1 MWTSKPAPRLP
12 SEEPWADTGTVT
24 LGGDPAAVSLGGER
38 RQVPVYAP
46 GGYQW
51 RPAAGDQ
58 VLVLKAGAQRESPCV
73 AGVCCQS
80 GALSPGEVRIS
91 SGSGQ
96 ISLRDSRVEVQGQLW
111 VNAET
116 LEALVERLAT
126 RIAQDVVSAA
136 LGRGSGAGGEEGG

>member
-80 GALSPGEVRIS
+80 GTLSPGEVRIS

-96 ISLRDSRVEVQGQLW
+96 ISLRDGRVEVQGQLW
-111 VNAET
+111 VNGET

-126 RIAQDVVSAA
+126 RIAQEVVSAA
-136 LGRGSGAGGEEGG
+136 LGGSGTKGG

>member
-96 ISLRDSRVEVQGQLW
+96 IRLQDGRVEVQGQLW
-111 VNAET
+111 VNGEQ
-116 LEALVERLAT
+116 LEKLIERLAT
-126 RIAQDVVSAA
+126 QIAQEVVSAA
-136 LGRGSGAGGEEGG
+136 LGRGNGAGGEEEE

>member
-58 VLVLKAGAQRESPCV
+58 VLVLKTGAQRESPCV

-80 GALSPGEVRIS
+80 GELSPGEVRIS

-96 ISLRDSRVEVQGQLW
+96 IRLRDSRVDIQGQLW
-111 VNAET
+111 VNGET
-116 LEALVERLAT
+116 LDALVERLAT
-126 RIAQDVVSAA
+126 RIAQDVVSEAMD
-136 LGRGSGAGGEEGG
+136 GGGSEGGEEGG

>member
-38 RQVPVYAP
+38 RQVPIYAP

-58 VLVLKAGAQRESPCV
+58 VLVLKMGAQRESPCV

-96 ISLRDSRVEVQGQLW
+96 ISLRDGRVEVQGQLW

>member
-80 GALSPGEVRIS
+80 GELSPGEVRIS

-96 ISLRDSRVEVQGQLW
+96 IRLRDNQVEIQGQLW
-111 VNAET
+111 VNGEQ
-116 LEALVERLAT
+116 LEKLIEQLAT
-126 RIAQDVVSAA
+126 QIAQEVVSAA
-136 LGRGSGAGGEEGG
+136 LGGSGTKGG

>member
-58 VLVLKAGAQRESPCV
+58 VLVLKTGAQRESPCV

-80 GALSPGEVRIS
+80 GELSPGEVCIS

-96 ISLRDSRVEVQGQLW
+96 IRLRDGRVDIQGQLW
-111 VNAET
+111 SNGEQ
-116 LEALVERLAT
+116 LEKLIERLAT
-126 RIAQDVVSAA
+126 QIAQDVVSAA
-136 LGRGSGAGGEEGG
+136 LGGGGSGGGAEGG

>member
-80 GALSPGEVRIS
+80 GELSPGEVRIS

-96 ISLRDSRVEVQGQLW
+96 ISLRDGRVEIQGQLW
-111 VNAET
+111 INGEQ
-116 LEALVERLAT
+116 LEKLIERLAT
-126 RIAQDVVSAA
+126 RIAQEVVSAA
-136 LGRGSGAGGEEGG
+136 LGGGSSGGGEEEG

>member
-58 VLVLKAGAQRESPCV
+58 VLVLKTGAQRESPCV
-73 AGVCCQS
+73 AGVCCQN

-96 ISLRDSRVEVQGQLW
+96 VSLRDGRVEVQGQLW
-111 VNAET
+111 VNEEQ
-116 LEALVERLAT
+116 LEKLIERLAT

-136 LGRGSGAGGEEGG
+136 LGGGGGGTEGG

>member
-80 GALSPGEVRIS
+80 GELSPGEVRIS

-96 ISLRDSRVEVQGQLW
+96 IRLWDGQVEIQGQLW
-111 VNAET
+111 VNGET

-126 RIAQDVVSAA
+126 RIAQEVVSAA
-136 LGRGSGAGGEEGG
+136 LGGGSRAGREEEG

>member
-58 VLVLKAGAQRESPCV
+58 VLVLKAGP
-73 AGVCCQS
+73 
-80 GALSPGEVRIS
+80 
-91 SGSGQ
+91 SGSPPAWRGYAARAEN
-96 ISLRDSRVEVQGQLW
+96 SPPERCVSPAAADSSVCG
-111 VNAET
+111 T
-116 LEALVERLAT
+116 
-126 RIAQDVVSAA
+126 
-136 LGRGSGAGGEEGG
+136 AG

>member
-96 ISLRDSRVEVQGQLW
+96 ISLRDSRVGVRGQFW
-111 VNAET
+111 VNGER

-126 RIAQDVVSAA
+126 QIAQEVVSAA
-136 LGRGSGAGGEEGG
+136 LGGSGTKGG

>member
-58 VLVLKAGAQRESPCV
+58 VLVLKTGAQRESPCV
-73 AGVCCQS
+73 AGGCCQS
-80 GALSPGEVRIS
+80 GELSPGEVRIS

-96 ISLRDSRVEVQGQLW
+96 IRLRDGRVEVQGQLW
-111 VNAET
+111 INGEQ
-116 LEALVERLAT
+116 LEKLIERLAT
-126 RIAQDVVSAA
+126 RIAQNVVSAA
-136 LGRGSGAGGEEGG
+136 LGGGGGTEGG

>member
-58 VLVLKAGAQRESPCV
+58 VLVLKTGAQRESPCV

-80 GALSPGEVRIS
+80 GELSPGEVRIS

-96 ISLRDSRVEVQGQLW
+96 ISLRDGRVEVQGQFW
-111 VNAET
+111 VNGET
-116 LEALVERLAT
+116 LETLVERLAT
-126 RIAQDVVSAA
+126 RIAQEVVSAA
-136 LGRGSGAGGEEGG
+136 LGGGSRAGREEEG

>member
-58 VLVLKAGAQRESPCV
+58 VLVLKTGAQRESPCV

-80 GALSPGEVRIS
+80 GELSPGEVRIS

-96 ISLRDSRVEVQGQLW
+96 IRLRDGRVEVQGQLW
-111 VNAET
+111 INGEQ
-116 LEALVERLAT
+116 LEKLIERLAT
-126 RIAQDVVSAA
+126 RIAQNVVSAA
-136 LGRGSGAGGEEGG
+136 LGGGGGTEGG

>member
-80 GALSPGEVRIS
+80 GELSPGEVRIS

-96 ISLRDSRVEVQGQLW
+96 LRLRDGRIDIQGQLW
-111 VNAET
+111 VNGET
-116 LEALVERLAT
+116 LEDLVERLAT
-126 RIAQDVVSAA
+126 QIAQEVVSAA
-136 LGRGSGAGGEEGG
+136 LGGSRAGREEEG

>member
-58 VLVLKAGAQRESPCV
+58 VLVLKAGAQREAPCV

-80 GALSPGEVRIS
+80 GELSPGEVRIS

-96 ISLRDSRVEVQGQLW
+96 IRLRDNQVEIQGQLW
-111 VNAET
+111 VNGEQ
-116 LEALVERLAT
+116 LEKLIERLAT
-126 RIAQDVVSAA
+126 RIAQEVVSAA
-136 LGRGSGAGGEEGG
+136 LGGGSRAGREEEG

>member
-80 GALSPGEVRIS
+80 GELSPGEVRIS

-96 ISLRDSRVEVQGQLW
+96 IRLQDGRVEVQGQLW
-111 VNAET
+111 VNGEQ
-116 LEALVERLAT
+116 LEKLIERLAT
-126 RIAQDVVSAA
+126 QIAQEVVSAA
-136 LGRGSGAGGEEGG
+136 LGRGNGAGGEEEE